1 MSNAQTVHELF
12 ALRSQAKTPE
22 EKQAISYAIDQAAQA
37 MKRKPSPTDVRFV
50 RQTKE
55 YFEQKRD
62 YPKGKETPIPPKE
75 EKPKPQLYLTPEQ
88 YKEAQKKILPD
99 PSKVHPGVK
108 PGYTYGTGTTYQL
121 TGKGEPPKVPSK
133 LDVVET
139 RTYIR
144 SIKEDVPTSKI
155 KGVYKEEL
163 GRQGY
168 VLVEEGAGICYY

>member
-75 EKPKPQLYLTPEQ
+75 EKPKPQLYLTP
-88 YKEAQKKILPD
+88 
-99 PSKVHPGVK
+99 
-108 PGYTYGTGTTYQL
+108 
-121 TGKGEPPKVPSK
+121 
-133 LDVVET
+133 
-139 RTYIR
+139 
-144 SIKEDVPTSKI
+144 KEDERAIDYLRQYGAPTIVFQTEGGNMRKQN
-155 KGVYKEEL
+155 
-163 GRQGY
+163 GR
-168 VLVEEGAGICYY
+168 VN